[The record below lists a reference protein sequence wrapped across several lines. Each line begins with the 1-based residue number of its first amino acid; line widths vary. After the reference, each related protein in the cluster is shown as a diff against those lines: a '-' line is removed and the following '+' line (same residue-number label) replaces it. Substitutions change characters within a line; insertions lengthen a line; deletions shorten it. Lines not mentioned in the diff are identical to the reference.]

1 MLNTH
6 SKEVFD
12 VGENIFVI
20 YCDNVYPAL
29 ITGTDI
35 DPKDEVCPQHLDLK
49 LGAPIYGSVTVR
61 THNAF
66 HDELTARSALYARN
80 FQLFQKYKAE
90 IKDITD
96 LLTFPMTHVIAGED
110 MDEQARMAYT
120 DRAKELGFP
129 LIPENKDDAD
139 LLRHAL
145 LRHALDASKII

>member
-1 MLNTH
+1 MLTMYSNE
-6 SKEVFD
+6 SFEI
-12 VGENIFVI
+12 GENVFVI
-20 YCDNVYPAL
+20 YCDEVRPAL
-29 ITGTDI
+29 ITGKTV
-35 DPKDEVCPQHLDLK
+35 DPADAKCAEHLDLK

-61 THNAF
+61 AHNTF

-80 FQLFQKYKAE
+80 FQRFMQYKAE

-96 LLTFPMTHVIAGED
+96 LLTFPMTHVITGED

-120 DRAKELGFP
+120 DRAKELGYT

-145 LRHALDASKII
+145 RTDNIV

>member
-1 MLNTH
+1 MLTMYSNE
-6 SKEVFD
+6 SFEI
-12 VGENIFVI
+12 GENVFVI
-20 YCDNVYPAL
+20 YCDEVRPAL
-29 ITGTDI
+29 ITGKTV
-35 DPKDEVCPQHLDLK
+35 DPADAKCAEHLDLK

-61 THNAF
+61 AHNAF

-80 FQLFQKYKAE
+80 FQRFMQYKAE

-96 LLTFPMTHVIAGED
+96 LLTFPMTHVITGED

-120 DRAKELGFP
+120 DRAKELGYP

-145 LRHALDASKII
+145 RTDSIV